1 MSYIGS
7 GIAMSGKIKL
17 KDPEV
22 EKWIHKHIFR
32 SVRSHTLQKLMLLWF
47 NVWFSRKMP
56 LYKKLEERLRN
67 EGLPFNRINVVEA
80 LTLEDIMSVLNC
92 SQRTAFDYK
101 QTLRFLMT

>member
-1 MSYIGS
+1 MGS

-22 EKWIHKHIFR
+22 EKWIHKHVFR

-47 NVWFSRKMP
+47 NAYFSRELP

-67 EGLPFNRINVVEA
+67 KGLPLDRRNIVEA
-80 LTLEDIMSVLNC
+80 LTLEDIMSVLSC
-92 SQRTAFDYK
+92 SRRTAFDYK